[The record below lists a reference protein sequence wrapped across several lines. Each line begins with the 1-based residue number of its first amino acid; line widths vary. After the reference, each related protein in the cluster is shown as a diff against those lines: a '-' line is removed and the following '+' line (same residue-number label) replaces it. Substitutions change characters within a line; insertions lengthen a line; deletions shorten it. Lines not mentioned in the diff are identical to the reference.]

1 MIIVATALAPKL
13 RGWAGSTVGVGGFL
27 LFVGLLSPGVAEA
40 HAALVKSA
48 PAARSVVEA
57 PLRVDLWFNER
68 LEAAY
73 SSLSVWDADGRR
85 VDRQDVLVGPD
96 DSKRLSVGL
105 FTLRPGAYSVRY
117 RVLSVDGH
125 VIESTFAFTV
135 RFRTDR

>member
-1 MIIVATALAPKL
+1 L
-13 RGWAGSTVGVGGFL
+13 RGWPGSIVSVGGL
-27 LFVGLLSPGVAEA
+27 WLFVALLSPAAAWG

-105 FTLRPGAYSVRY
+105 LTLRPGAYSVRY

-125 VIESTFAFTV
+125 VIESTFVFTV
-135 RFRTDR
+135 RFRADR

>member
-1 MIIVATALAPKL
+1 MTPAVARLVFAAVVLFAP
-13 RGWAGSTVGVGGFL
+13 V
-27 LFVGLLSPGVAEA
+27 VAWP

-48 PAARSVVEA
+48 PASRSVVDT
-57 PLRVDLWFNER
+57 PLRVELWFNER

-73 SSLSVWDADGRR
+73 SSLSVWDAEGRR

-96 DSKRLSVGL
+96 DPKRLSVSL

-125 VIESTFAFTV
+125 VIESTFVFTV
-135 RFRTDR
+135 RFRADR

>member
-1 MIIVATALAPKL
+1 MSSVVAT
-13 RGWAGSTVGVGGFL
+13 AGSTVSVGGLL
-27 LFVGLLSPGVAEA
+27 LFVALFSPAGVEA

-48 PAARSVVEA
+48 PVARSVVEA

-96 DSKRLSVGL
+96 ESKRLSVGL

-125 VIESTFAFTV
+125 VIESTFVFTV